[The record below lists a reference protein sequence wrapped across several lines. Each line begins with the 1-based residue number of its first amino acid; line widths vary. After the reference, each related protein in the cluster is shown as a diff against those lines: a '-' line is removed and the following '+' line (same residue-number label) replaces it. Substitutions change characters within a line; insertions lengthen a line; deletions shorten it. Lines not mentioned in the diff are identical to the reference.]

1 MLPLILSGLGATAII
16 VSWIGHHREPTNLPQ
31 MNFQDIQLVAEGV
44 LKGALEVEGL
54 NDILECVED
63 SEKVTIDVRRAVAH
77 LSQHNLDGVINGL
90 QDLSDALIA
99 VHDGIKVCHPGE
111 FKDELE

>member
-1 MLPLILSGLGATAII
+1 M
-16 VSWIGHHREPTNLPQ
+16 
-31 MNFQDIQLVAEGV
+31 
-44 LKGALEVEGL
+44 
-54 NDILECVED
+54 
-63 SEKVTIDVRRAVAH
+63 RRAVAH

-111 FKDELE
+111 FKEELE